1 MADIANWST
10 TAALNVLSSG
20 TAGTGGINT
29 AEGSARSD
37 VNNTMR
43 DFMARIKAWQTTG
56 VFTTI
61 TTVDNTL
68 ARYDGTSGKLQASS
82 VIVDDNGNVT
92 IASTDAGA
100 GGAPIL
106 TLFRDSASPAAAD
119 VLGQLAFTGRDSG
132 GNVQDYIYIYGRLDD
147 ATAGSEDASIIYTT
161 FINGVL
167 TAVATAGATG
177 WNSMNIGA
185 TTAGTLRAT
194 TITYTTS
201 LTLLAGTAPTAEGS
215 MQWNTATDAI
225 LVGDGAATKTFR
237 ANSWET
243 ISETAISAAASWA
256 TTGLSAWRML
266 RAYGW
271 AIPVTDG
278 VNAIVRT
285 DANGGASYD
294 AGASDYGL
302 VGTKSIGGTSSGVGQ
317 TTTGFVLN
325 NTNTIGNVA
334 PEGIWFEITFHEF
347 NQARRCFVE
356 FTASWIDGSGVFC
369 QQTIGGFRD
378 DANARDAIQFIFS
391 SGNIA
396 TGYITLEGVR
406 G

>member
-1 MADIANWST
+1 MANIVDWST

-20 TAGTGGINT
+20 TVGTGGINT

-37 VNNTMR
+37 VNNTFR

-215 MQWNTATDAI
+215 MQWNTTTDAI

-243 ISETAISAAASWA
+243 IEETAISAAASWA
-256 TTGLSAWRML
+256 RTGLSAFRKL
-266 RAYGW
+266 RITGW
-271 AIPVTDG
+271 AIPATDA
-278 VNAIVRT
+278 VSMTLRT

-294 AGASDYGL
+294 NGGSDYGL
-302 VGTKSIGGTSSGVGQ
+302 NGHTSLGGTVAGLGIA
-317 TTTGFVLN
+317 TTGFFLN
-325 NTNTIGNVA
+325 NSNTIGNVA
-334 PEGIWFEITFHEF
+334 PEGVWFKIILHEF
-347 NQARRCFVE
+347 NQARVCFADVK
-356 FTASWIDGSGVFC
+356 AGWINESGVVGESEYVGYRND
-369 QQTIGGFRD
+369 T
-378 DANARDAIQFIFS
+378 NARDAIQLIFS

-396 TGYITLEGVR
+396 TGSVLLEGVR